1 MKTTH
6 FKRYRNVVL
15 TKAAASLDAFFCSKL
30 FLIRS
35 HLLHT
40 YIHICMYVQSFQS
53 TYIYETAKKSEKG
66 SPGFLDTWKVEL
78 GQRLYFFFT
87 LSLFLS
93 HTHKHTLSLSLLSL
107 SIYLSIYLF
116 IFSAFLWIKNITR
129 NKRKKIFENLT
140 KLSRLFCPQNFLTH
154 KWDKMVFT
162 LWWRRLGTKLF
173 LDA

>member
-53 TYIYETAKKSEKG
+53 TYIYETAKNLNQKKVQAFQIHERLKARAKTV
-66 SPGFLDTWKVEL
+66 FLFL
-78 GQRLYFFFT
+78 S
-87 LSLFLS
+87 LSLFLPFF
-93 HTHKHTLSLSLLSL
+93 LSYTIHDNYKLLSPSVRYDSQPAERQL
-107 SIYLSIYLF
+107 LLGVFVLLALNHSYYYY
-116 IFSAFLWIKNITR
+116 FL
-129 NKRKKIFENLT
+129 
-140 KLSRLFCPQNFLTH
+140 
-154 KWDKMVFT
+154 
-162 LWWRRLGTKLF
+162 
-173 LDA
+173 